1 MAAVID
7 ALKCLGCGIC
17 TDICPV
23 EAIIVTDN
31 IAHVNEECMSCG
43 ACVQECPREAIHLEE

>member
-7 ALKCLGCGIC
+7 TSQCTGCGVCIE
-17 TDICPV
+17 ICPV
-23 EAIIVTDN
+23 EAISIVDN
-31 IAHVNEECMSCG
+31 TAHVNEECMSCG